1 MKIGFA
7 GMCALLLLSVFS
19 SEKLFSQTL
28 TVSSSQLNFGNAY
41 ENAPDSLSLTIFN
54 NMGHTVQVT
63 GIKFYDT
70 YGTPAFSVNT
80 SWFSIADGSSQQVWV
95 KFSPRHNI
103 AHNSEMVIEN
113 TGLRGYVSV
122 DLIGQGK
129 YSNTYYNASENLSE
143 ENLKTSLHT
152 ITGIGYDTLGYNT
165 ARDSMFMWL
174 DNKRTN
180 GQGATVNTLES
191 IYTGALA
198 TGYVSRSDCQT
209 TYNFNTEHTFPQSF
223 FSQLDPM
230 VSDLHHLFPTD
241 DASNNYRSNN
251 PFGEVVSPTWSSGGS
266 IGTTSLFEPRD
277 VQKGATA
284 RAMLYFVMRYQNYNN
299 FLTSQEA
306 VLRTWHQNFPPNQ
319 IEKKRNDDINLIQH
333 NRNPFVDYPQF
344 IDRIHSISNTS
355 VAPVLPSVDLTEDT
369 IVYGFVQQSVSNVF
383 QYVIVNK
390 GNTTIYL
397 SNLNLSNPAI
407 LSFQSGGSSVSVSPG
422 DAHVVEI
429 NLVTSSSNPVHEF
442 LMFSTD
448 VPGQSSVS
456 IPVYANDSIVS
467 GIQSSDANMV
477 SGKMNIFPNP
487 AYDKLFINSMD
498 SKIKGISIL
507 DVIGREVR
515 CENYF
520 SILNSLSLDVKELT
534 NGIYFLLITT
544 ESGIVKERFVKE

>member
-7 GMCALLLLSVFS
+7 GMCTLLLLTVFS
-19 SEKLFSQTL
+19 SEELFSQTL

-41 ENAPDSLSLTIFN
+41 ENAPDSLPLTIFN
-54 NMGHTVQVT
+54 NMGHVVSVT
-63 GIKFYDT
+63 GVKFYDT
-70 YGTPAFSVNT
+70 YGSPAFSVNT

-103 AHNSEMVIEN
+103 VHNSEMVIEN
-113 TGLRGYVSV
+113 TGLRGYVNV

-143 ENLKTSLHT
+143 ENLKTALHT
-152 ITGIGYDTLGYNT
+152 ITGIGYDTLGYNI

-180 GQGATVNTLES
+180 GQGATQNTLES

-198 TGYVSRSDCQT
+198 VGYVSRSDCQT
-209 TYNFNTEHTFPQSF
+209 TFNFNTEHTFPQSF
-223 FSQLDPM
+223 FSSLDPM

-277 VQKGATA
+277 IQKGATA

-299 FLTSQEA
+299 FLTSQES

-344 IDRIHSISNTS
+344 IERINSISNIS
-355 VAPVLPSVDLTEDT
+355 VEPVAPSIDLTEDT
-369 IVYGFVQQSVSNVF
+369 IVYGFVQQSISSIF
-383 QYVIVNK
+383 QYVVVNK
-390 GNTTIYL
+390 GNTTVHL
-397 SNLNLSNPAI
+397 ANFNLSDPAI
-407 LSFQSGGSSVSVSPG
+407 LTFESGGANVSLSPG
-422 DAHVVEI
+422 EAHLIEVKLLTI
-429 NLVTSSSNPVHEF
+429 NSNPVHESLSF
-442 LMFSTD
+442 ITD
-448 VPGQSSVS
+448 ISGQPFVS
-456 IPVYANDSIVS
+456 IPIYANDSVVS
-467 GIQSSDANMV
+467 GIHLIGGNFSSD
-477 SGKMNIFPNP
+477 GPDIFPNP
-487 AYDKLFINSMD
+487 VSDKLFISSPI
-498 SKIKGISIL
+498 SKIRSVKIIDMLGQEVRTEIVPVLNDVTL
-507 DVIGREVR
+507 DVSNFKDEV
-515 CENYF
+515 
-520 SILNSLSLDVKELT
+520 
-534 NGIYFLLITT
+534 YFLFIETDG
-544 ESGIVKERFVKE
+544 GILKRKFVKQ